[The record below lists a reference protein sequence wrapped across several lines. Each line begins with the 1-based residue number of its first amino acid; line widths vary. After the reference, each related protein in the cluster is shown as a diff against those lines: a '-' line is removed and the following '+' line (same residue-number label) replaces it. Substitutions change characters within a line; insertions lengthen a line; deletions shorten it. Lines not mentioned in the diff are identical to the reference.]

1 LSYGTLV
8 RKLRTRSIL
17 YMLGHF
23 LGFIIIALADEEFAP
38 RRQMPCLKCAL
49 ATEYTLTR
57 IHTRS
62 DTL

>member
-1 LSYGTLV
+1 
-8 RKLRTRSIL
+8 
-17 YMLGHF
+17 MLGHF